1 MNRKSMLILAAFSA
15 CVAFG
20 QTTEATMLKNA
31 YTGIKNNLTAMADK
45 MPDDQ
50 YGFKATPD
58 IRTFGALVAHV
69 ADAQGRTCAAVAG
82 SEMPP
87 SAGSKTAKADLVDA
101 LKKSFEICDGV
112 FNSLADEDSAKMVSA
127 GRGGPRSKMGTLWGV
142 VVHSNEEYGYMSVYQ
157 RLKGITPPSSA
168 GR

>member
-1 MNRKSMLILAAFSA
+1 MLAAFSICA
-15 CVAFG
+15 ANG
-20 QTTEATMLKNA
+20 QTNEATMLQNA
-31 YTGIKNNLTAMADK
+31 YNAIKGNWTKMAEA

-50 YGFKATPD
+50 YGFKASPD
-58 IRTFGALVAHV
+58 IRTFGALVGHV

-87 SAGSKTAKADLVDA
+87 AASSKTAKADLVAA
-101 LKKSFEICDGV
+101 LKNSFNICDGV
-112 FNSLADEDSAKMVSA
+112 FSSLSDADAAKMITA

-142 VVHSNEEYGYMSVYQ
+142 VVHSNEEYGYTAVYL

>member
-1 MNRKSMLILAAFSA
+1 MKTISTLMFAAFSVCA
-15 CVAFG
+15 YG
-20 QTTEATMLKNA
+20 QMTEATMLKNA
-31 YTGIKNNLTAMADK
+31 YNAIKGNWTKMAEA

-50 YGFKATPD
+50 YGFKASPD
-58 IRTFGALVAHV
+58 IRTFGQLVGHV

-87 SAGSKTAKADLVDA
+87 AASSKTSKADLVA
-101 LKKSFEICDGV
+101 AMKNSFDICDGV
-112 FNSLADEDSAKMVSA
+112 FNSLSDEDASKMITA

-142 VVHSNEEYGYMSVYQ
+142 VVHSNEEYGYTAVYL